1 MIGNPP
7 PQLLG
12 AAIEAAI
19 AAARCAPCRK
29 SRRGAAVFNPAA
41 VYAPTAVIGA
51 GFNGQPPPWRCD
63 GTCTREVRPG
73 VSVCSLVCV
82 HAERRAIDAAIVQVA
97 GYSGGMVTDL
107 DGLDLVHIKVDHLGQ
122 PVPTGPPSCAAC
134 SLWVVEHRVAGVWL
148 LERTPYADLPPELNL
163 ARRALETGIYPE
175 SPPRWVRYPG
185 EEFHRLSL
193 VAAGLSVSA

>member
-1 MIGNPP
+1 VIGNPP

-19 AAARCAPCRK
+19 AAARFAPCRK

-63 GTCTREVRPG
+63 GTCMREARPG

-82 HAERRAIDAAIVQVA
+82 HAERRAIDAALVQVA

-107 DGLDLVHIKVDHLGQ
+107 DGLDLVHIKVDNLGG
-122 PVPTGPPSCAAC
+122 PVPTGSPSCASC
-134 SLWVVEHRVAGVWL
+134 SLWVVEHRIAGVWL
-148 LERTPYADLPPELNL
+148 LEAPAECGPTIDHGAYIDLNIRP
-163 ARRALETGIYPE
+163 G
-175 SPPRWVRYPG
+175 SPRWVRYPG